1 MRLNRPLS
9 VLTALLGAA
18 VIAGCG
24 AAPGINGA
32 GETGGEPTIKATNPF
47 GGDPATEGQPKD
59 GGTLVMGTD
68 REAVSFDPTVQNTN
82 QAFNAVYDSLL
93 KNDDK
98 GQPQPYLA
106 QSMASTDNGLTW
118 QMGLRPGVKF
128 SDGTALD
135 ANAVIT
141 NVQRHIDKATSPGH
155 QFAARIASMRAVDP
169 QTVEFVLKAPFGG
182 FASVFALAAGTGNL
196 GTIISPAALQQYG
209 NDIGM
214 HPVGA
219 GPFVL
224 DSWVRD
230 SKMTLKKNPD
240 YWQKDKGLPH
250 LDGLEFRP
258 LPDTETRYAS
268 IANGDVDE
276 IFAGYQ
282 TELLRGLQDPK
293 LTAYYGPGNGAEYVY
308 FNFQKAPFDDRRMR
322 EAFVRAIDLNALA
335 ATQFRGEMAVAK
347 TWFADDSPY
356 ATQQARDAWPT
367 FDQEKAKAL
376 VADYVKGGGSATV
389 AYKTTNAPNRVAF
402 AEFLQAQMAAVGI
415 TLQPQFF
422 DLAQYA
428 SQVVQSKDF
437 QVAGWVGGP
446 VDVPFPS
453 LPNLMHTGGNTNYG
467 SYSNPQVD
475 QLLDEAATTTDE
487 AKRTADYQQA
497 SLLTNQDIAVAY
509 YTRGYLSSIAKPE
522 VKGIVRY
529 LSRDQFFATT
539 WLDR

>member
-1 MRLNRPLS
+1 
-9 VLTALLGAA
+9 
-18 VIAGCG
+18 
-24 AAPGINGA
+24 
-32 GETGGEPTIKATNPF
+32 
-47 GGDPATEGQPKD
+47 
-59 GGTLVMGTD
+59 
-68 REAVSFDPTVQNTN
+68 
-82 QAFNAVYDSLL
+82 
-93 KNDDK
+93 
-98 GQPQPYLA
+98 
-106 QSMASTDNGLTW
+106 
-118 QMGLRPGVKF
+118 
-128 SDGTALD
+128 
-135 ANAVIT
+135 
-141 NVQRHIDKATSPGH
+141 
-155 QFAARIASMRAVDP
+155 
-169 QTVEFVLKAPFGG
+169 
-182 FASVFALAAGTGNL
+182 
-196 GTIISPAALQQYG
+196 
-209 NDIGM
+209 
-214 HPVGA
+214 
-219 GPFVL
+219 
-224 DSWVRD
+224 
-230 SKMTLKKNPD
+230 
-240 YWQKDKGLPH
+240 
-250 LDGLEFRP
+250 
-258 LPDTETRYAS
+258 
-268 IANGDVDE
+268 
-276 IFAGYQ
+276 
-282 TELLRGLQDPK
+282 
-293 LTAYYGPGNGAEYVY
+293 
-308 FNFQKAPFDDRRMR
+308 
-322 EAFVRAIDLNALA
+322 
-335 ATQFRGEMAVAK
+335 
-347 TWFADDSPY
+347 
-356 ATQQARDAWPT
+356 
-367 FDQEKAKAL
+367 